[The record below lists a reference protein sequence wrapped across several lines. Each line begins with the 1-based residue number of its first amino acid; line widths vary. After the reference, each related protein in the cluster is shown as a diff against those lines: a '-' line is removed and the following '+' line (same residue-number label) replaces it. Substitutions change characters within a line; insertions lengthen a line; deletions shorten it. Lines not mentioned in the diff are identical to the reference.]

1 MAYVT
6 VQDLRDFGL
15 TEETASDQQVA
26 AAIVLWSQ
34 VIDKIC
40 GQWFEPRAVTFRL
53 DGSGVDVLHVPV
65 PIISIS
71 SLKVN
76 GESVALATDR
86 YVAYT
91 SRTIPDDRLNPR
103 IRLGSAGSY
112 WTRGMGP
119 SYAIGIQNQTVTGIF
134 GYVEDDLSTPAPI
147 KYALMK
153 LISEKLK
160 NPPNASEDQPPDEGL
175 GLQGPVIEETTDGH
189 SRKWANVAVKMTR
202 PGIAAGITSDPEI
215 NAILLMYRRAP
226 MIAVTGR
233 A

>member
-6 VQDLRDFGL
+6 LQDVRDFGIGADIA
-15 TEETASDQQVA
+15 TDQQVS

-34 VIDKIC
+34 VIDRLT
-40 GQWFEPRAVTFRL
+40 GQWFEPRSMTIRL
-53 DGSGVDVLHVPV
+53 DGSGRDTLHLPV
-65 PIISIS
+65 PIISVS

-76 GESVALATDR
+76 GESTALATDR
-86 YVAYT
+86 YTLYT

-103 IRLGSAGSY
+103 IRLGGAGSY
-112 WTRGMGP
+112 WTGGGP
-119 SYAIGIQNQTVTGIF
+119 IYAVGFQNQTIAGIF
-134 GYVEDDLSTPAPI
+134 GYVEDDLSTPEPI
-147 KYALMK
+147 RYALMK

-160 NPPNASEDQPPDEGL
+160 NPPNAPEDLPPDENL

-189 SRKWANVAVKMTR
+189 SRKWGAVSVKATR
-202 PGIAAGITSDPEI
+202 PGLAAGITSDPEI

-226 MIAVTGR
+226 MVAVTGR

>member
-53 DGSGVDVLHVPV
+53 DGSGSDVLHLPV

-76 GESVALATDR
+76 GESVALASDR

-91 SRTIPDDRLNPR
+91 NRVMPDDRLNPR
-103 IRLGSAGSY
+103 IRLGNAGSY
-112 WTRGMGP
+112 WTGSGP
-119 SYAIGIQNQTVTGIF
+119 FYAVGIQNQSVTGIF
-134 GYVEDDLSTPAPI
+134 GYVEEDLSTPAPI

-160 NPPNASEDQPPDEGL
+160 NPPNANEDLPPDENL

-189 SRKWANVAVKMTR
+189 SRKWANVSVKMTR
-202 PGIAAGITSDPEI
+202 PGIASGITSDPEI

-226 MIAVTGR
+226 MILVTGR
-233 A
+233 S